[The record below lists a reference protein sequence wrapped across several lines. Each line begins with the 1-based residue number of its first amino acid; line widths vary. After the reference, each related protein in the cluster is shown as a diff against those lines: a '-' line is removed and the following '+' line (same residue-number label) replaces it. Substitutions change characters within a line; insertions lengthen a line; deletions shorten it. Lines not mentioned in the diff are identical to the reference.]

1 MWTEFLIS
9 NLKLHIDVSITKRNY
24 LWQIT
29 LLTVLIGGIGG
40 WAYYSVFPHHYFGG
54 YPLIPI
60 FFLTFGVFMINMV
73 ESCRHR
79 MPGRMLQI
87 YLLMR
92 VMRLLA
98 SIIVMLVYCVAV
110 REEAKEFLL
119 TFIVNY
125 LIYLIYDSWFFFTFE
140 ANRKLKKKKRKE
152 NETLRNILTGAL
164 LVLGAL
170 SPAVVQADSIPVTQ
184 DGLVAELDSMAQRD
198 DVTPAEQEKNTVDVK
213 EIVFGHIG
221 DSYEWHI
228 TAFGETQVIIPLP
241 VILYSS
247 TTGWHAFLSSR
258 LEENGGS
265 YEGFSIA
272 PEGSKYEGKLVE
284 YDDAGNEVRP
294 WDISITKVTLALL
307 INSVLLLVIILSV
320 AQWYRKHPQGSAAPG
335 GFIGFMEMFIM
346 MVNDDIIKSCV
357 GPKYRKFA
365 PYLLTAFFFIFIN
378 NLMGLIPIFPGGANV
393 TGNIA
398 ITMVLAVCTFLAVNI
413 FGTKAYWKDI
423 FWPDVPWWLKVPVPM
438 MPFIEFFG
446 IFTKPFALMIRLFAN
461 MLAGHMAMLVLTCL
475 IFISASMGPALN
487 GTLTV
492 ASVLFNIFMN
502 ALELLVAFIQAYVF
516 TMLSAVF
523 IGLAQEEHKEK
534 AEEKVMK

>member
-1 MWTEFLIS
+1 M
-9 NLKLHIDVSITKRNY
+9 K
-24 LWQIT
+24 Q
-29 LLTVLIGGIGG
+29 
-40 WAYYSVFPHHYFGG
+40 
-54 YPLIPI
+54 
-60 FFLTFGVFMINMV
+60 
-73 ESCRHR
+73 
-79 MPGRMLQI
+79 
-87 YLLMR
+87 
-92 VMRLLA
+92 
-98 SIIVMLVYCVAV
+98 
-110 REEAKEFLL
+110 
-119 TFIVNY
+119 
-125 LIYLIYDSWFFFTFE
+125 
-140 ANRKLKKKKRKE
+140 
-152 NETLRNILTGAL
+152 LRNIVAPIFL
-164 LVLGAL
+164 LCLM
-170 SPAVVQADSIPVTQ
+170 
-184 DGLVAELDSMAQRD
+184 LVAGLPVFAQTQE
-198 DVTPAEQEKNTVDVK
+198 DVTPQEQKENTVDVK

-228 TAFGETQVIIPLP
+228 TTWGKTHITIPLP
-241 VILYSS
+241 IIVYSS
-247 TTGWHAFLSSR
+247 TTGWHTFLSSR
-258 LEENGGS
+258 LVENGGT
-265 YEGFSIA
+265 YEGLSVA

-284 YDDAGNEVRP
+284 YNAAGEQVRP
-294 WDISITKVTLALL
+294 WDISITKVTFALL
-307 INSVLLLVIILSV
+307 FNSVLLLVIVLSV
-320 AQWYRKHPQGSAAPG
+320 AQWYRKRPQGALAPG

-357 GPKYRKFA
+357 GPNYRKFA

-378 NLMGLIPIFPGGANV
+378 NIMGLIPFFPGGANV

-398 ITMVLAVCTFLAVNI
+398 ITMVLAICTFLAVNI
-413 FGTKAYWKDI
+413 FGTKHYWKDI

-523 IGLAQEEHKEK
+523 IGLAQEGAKVSEGGRKIKEN
-534 AEEKVMK
+534 

>member
-1 MWTEFLIS
+1 M
-9 NLKLHIDVSITKRNY
+9 KQLHNIM
-24 LWQIT
+24 
-29 LLTVLIGGIGG
+29 
-40 WAYYSVFPHHYFGG
+40 A
-54 YPLIPI
+54 PLIL
-60 FFLTFGVFMINMV
+60 FCLMMV
-73 ESCRHR
+73 SGL
-79 MPGRMLQI
+79 PGFAQEQGEVTSQVQDVI
-87 YLLMR
+87 TP
-92 VMRLLA
+92 
-98 SIIVMLVYCVAV
+98 
-110 REEAKEFLL
+110 KE
-119 TFIVNY
+119 
-125 LIYLIYDSWFFFTFE
+125 
-140 ANRKLKKKKRKE
+140 
-152 NETLRNILTGAL
+152 
-164 LVLGAL
+164 
-170 SPAVVQADSIPVTQ
+170 
-184 DGLVAELDSMAQRD
+184 
-198 DVTPAEQEKNTVDVK
+198 EQENTVDVK

-228 TAFGETQVIIPLP
+228 TTWGKTHITIPLP
-241 VILYSS
+241 IIVYSNS
-247 TTGWHAFLSSR
+247 TGWHVFLSSR
-258 LEENGGS
+258 LEENGGT
-265 YEGFSIA
+265 YEGLSIA

-284 YDDAGNEVRP
+284 YNAAGEQARP
-294 WDISITKVTLALL
+294 WDISITKVTFALL
-307 INSVLLLVIILSV
+307 FNSVLLLVIVLSV
-320 AQWYRKHPQGSAAPG
+320 AHWYRKRPQGAKAPG

-357 GPKYRKFA
+357 GPNYRKFA

-378 NLMGLIPIFPGGANV
+378 NMMGLIPFFPGGANV

-413 FGTKAYWKDI
+413 FGTKNYWKDI
-423 FWPDVPWWLKVPVPM
+423 FWPDVPWWLKVPIPM

-523 IGLAQEEHKEK
+523 IGLAQEGAKVK
-534 AEEKVMK
+534 AEEK

>member
-1 MWTEFLIS
+1 M
-9 NLKLHIDVSITKRNY
+9 
-24 LWQIT
+24 
-29 LLTVLIGGIGG
+29 
-40 WAYYSVFPHHYFGG
+40 
-54 YPLIPI
+54 
-60 FFLTFGVFMINMV
+60 
-73 ESCRHR
+73 
-79 MPGRMLQI
+79 
-87 YLLMR
+87 
-92 VMRLLA
+92 
-98 SIIVMLVYCVAV
+98 
-110 REEAKEFLL
+110 
-119 TFIVNY
+119 
-125 LIYLIYDSWFFFTFE
+125 
-140 ANRKLKKKKRKE
+140 
-152 NETLRNILTGAL
+152 
-164 LVLGAL
+164 
-170 SPAVVQADSIPVTQ
+170 
-184 DGLVAELDSMAQRD
+184 
-198 DVTPAEQEKNTVDVK
+198 
-213 EIVFGHIG
+213 
-221 DSYEWHI
+221 
-228 TAFGETQVIIPLP
+228 
-241 VILYSS
+241 
-247 TTGWHAFLSSR
+247 
-258 LEENGGS
+258 
-265 YEGFSIA
+265 
-272 PEGSKYEGKLVE
+272 
-284 YDDAGNEVRP
+284 
-294 WDISITKVTLALL
+294 L

-413 FGTKAYWKDI
+413 FGTKAYWKD
-423 FWPDVPWWLKVPVPM
+423 M